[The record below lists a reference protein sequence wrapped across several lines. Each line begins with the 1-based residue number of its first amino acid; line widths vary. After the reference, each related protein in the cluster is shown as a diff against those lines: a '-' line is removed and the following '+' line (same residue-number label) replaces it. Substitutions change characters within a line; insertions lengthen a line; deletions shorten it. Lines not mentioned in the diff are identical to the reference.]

1 MTQIINT
8 HSNNKRIAKNT
19 LLLYIRMLLLMLVSL
34 YTSRVNLN
42 ALGIEDF
49 GIYGVVGGLVSM
61 FHIISNALTGSI
73 SRFLTFELGRNDQ
86 RQLCRI
92 FSTSVIIQYLLIGI
106 IFIIGET
113 IGLWFLNNK
122 MVIPIERLYATNWVY
137 QLSLFSFIMDLLVI
151 PYTAAIIAHEKMSAF
166 AYISI
171 LQALGKLVV
180 ACSIN
185 YSPIDRL
192 IWFAALILCNATIIR
207 CVHIFYCKHNFKECR
222 SKFVFDKTLWK
233 EMFGFAGWNFIGSIA
248 AILRDY
254 GGNIIINLFSGPA
267 VNAARGIATQV
278 NSAVFGFADNFQ
290 TALKP
295 QITKNYAQGNYDY
308 MYKLI
313 FQGAR
318 LSYYILFI
326 LALPIICNVH
336 YILHFWLGQ
345 VPVHTELFVQLVL
358 VFTLSESLAGPLITA
373 MLATGNIRN
382 FQIIVGGLNL
392 LNLPLSYVALRLG
405 SIPEVVMIVAIFI
418 SIFCEIARILLLRNM
433 IKLPASSF
441 FRHVYLNVIMVSI
454 TASILPMWL
463 HQQLSENFA
472 SFIIISLVAFIC
484 SIISILFVG
493 CNKKERLFV
502 IRHIKNGYTKINFFN
517 K

>member
-1 MTQIINT
+1 M
-8 HSNNKRIAKNT
+8 
-19 LLLYIRMLLLMLVSL
+19 
-34 YTSRVNLN
+34 
-42 ALGIEDF
+42 
-49 GIYGVVGGLVSM
+49 
-61 FHIISNALTGSI
+61 
-73 SRFLTFELGRNDQ
+73 
-86 RQLCRI
+86 
-92 FSTSVIIQYLLIGI
+92 
-106 IFIIGET
+106 
-113 IGLWFLNNK
+113 
-122 MVIPIERLYATNWVY
+122 
-137 QLSLFSFIMDLLVI
+137 
-151 PYTAAIIAHEKMSAF
+151 
-166 AYISI
+166 
-171 LQALGKLVV
+171 
-180 ACSIN
+180 
-185 YSPIDRL
+185 
-192 IWFAALILCNATIIR
+192 
-207 CVHIFYCKHNFKECR
+207 
-222 SKFVFDKTLWK
+222 
-233 EMFGFAGWNFIGSIA
+233 
-248 AILRDY
+248 
-254 GGNIIINLFSGPA
+254 
-267 VNAARGIATQV
+267 
-278 NSAVFGFADNFQ
+278 
-290 TALKP
+290 
-295 QITKNYAQGNYDY
+295 
-308 MYKLI
+308 
-313 FQGAR
+313 
-318 LSYYILFI
+318 
-326 LALPIICNVH
+326 
-336 YILHFWLGQ
+336 GQ

-502 IRHIKNGYTKINFFN
+502 IKHIKNGYTKINFFN